1 VRAVVLYQLLSL
13 DGVAEEPGDWFP
25 EVDEEV
31 FAGLA
36 RVIDRQDD
44 VLLGRTTY
52 DYWAGYWPSSD
63 VEPFAGFINR
73 TPKHEVTSTPL
84 TQPWANSTA
93 VHGPAIDHVSA
104 LKQRSG
110 GDIGIHGSA
119 TLARAL
125 PQAGL
130 VDELR
135 LVVAPALAGRGRR
148 LFADGDLRRL
158 DLIDVTRTPTG
169 SLLLGHRVRH

>member
-1 VRAVVLYQLLSL
+1 MRTVVLYQLLSL

-63 VEPFAGFINR
+63 VEPFAGFING
-73 TPKHEVTSTPL
+73 TPKHVVTSTPL
-84 TQPWANSTA
+84 TQPWQDSTVVQGPVEEHVRAMKAVGEQSTA
-93 VHGPAIDHVSA
+93 
-104 LKQRSG
+104 
-110 GDIGIHGSA
+110 
-119 TLARAL
+119 
-125 PQAGL
+125 
-130 VDELR
+130 
-135 LVVAPALAGRGRR
+135 
-148 LFADGDLRRL
+148 
-158 DLIDVTRTPTG
+158 
-169 SLLLGHRVRH
+169 